1 MIWGN
6 YFSWSLLDNYVEIM
20 IDVIVDFGWFWWL
33 PATNLW
39 SQLDL
44 QIGHKDS
51 ATRQGRGPPIADRLD
66 MRTPENVRCVLRG
79 FYLGRHPMDDT
90 LR

>member
-1 MIWGN
+1 M
-6 YFSWSLLDNYVEIM
+6 SLWILD
-20 IDVIVDFGWFWWL
+20 DFGDYQQPISDL
-33 PATNLW
+33 NLIFK
-39 SQLDL
+39 LV
-44 QIGHKDS
+44 
-51 ATRQGRGPPIADRLD
+51 TRTRPPGKVEDPPIADRLD